1 MRRSMDAGRVVGLA
15 AGLGIGAAVFAG
27 AGAAWAAP
35 EAGSPGSDSA
45 AAAPSRPSDA
55 GPSRP
60 SDAGPSRR
68 VASSQ
73 KKASRPAAAAAS
85 AIPAAT
91 VSVDLPP
98 MPVSK
103 GRAFTVSRDAIT
115 RVATDYV
122 DAGGTPADSARFFF
136 GDLAVT
142 SLDKL
147 ADPNVTPA
155 DSRTQLGNL
164 AVSGYFGGI
173 WLRDNLRDNG
183 TGIGVTPASPTQA
196 PKLAASA
203 IGIKLFDGLAA
214 GLTGAAAGPN
224 WLVHAAAHVSVP
236 VMLALYGYNRGY
248 LQVILENPPAG
259 VPSMQNSLS
268 CNGFL
273 DCNSSAFPLE
283 IATRYDDVLAKLA
296 QPNTVG
302 WKEMALWTKLLEGA
316 TGAGRSVWESIAAA
330 GAFSPKSYTALVD
343 LSSAYLMVSKAAVLS
358 SMLAAADG
366 DAAVGRSSLR
376 LQAGLWMWSG
386 SYFSGLA
393 SSAPAGTLPSI
404 TVA

>member
-1 MRRSMDAGRVVGLA
+1 
-15 AGLGIGAAVFAG
+15 
-27 AGAAWAAP
+27 
-35 EAGSPGSDSA
+35 
-45 AAAPSRPSDA
+45 
-55 GPSRP
+55 
-60 SDAGPSRR
+60 
-68 VASSQ
+68 
-73 KKASRPAAAAAS
+73 
-85 AIPAAT
+85 
-91 VSVDLPP
+91 

-103 GRAFTVSRDAIT
+103 GRSFTVSRDAIT

-122 DAGGTPADSARFFF
+122 DAGGNPVDSARFFF

-147 ADPNVTPA
+147 ADPNVTRETA
-155 DSRTQLGNL
+155 RTQLGNL
-164 AVSGYFGGI
+164 TVSGYFGGI

-183 TGIGVTPASPTQA
+183 TGIGVTPASPTKV
-196 PKLAASA
+196 PNLTVST
-203 IGIKLFDGLAA
+203 IGIKLFDGLAT
-214 GLTGAAAGPN
+214 GLTGAASGPN
-224 WLVHAAAHVSVP
+224 WLVSAAAHVSVP

-283 IATRYDDVLAKLA
+283 IATRYDDVLGKLA
-296 QPNTVG
+296 QPNTLG

-316 TGAGRSVWESIAAA
+316 TSAGRNVWESIAAA
-330 GAFSPKSYTALVD
+330 GAFSPKSYAALVD